1 MDYYIE
7 LKDVS
12 KKVKENYILKD
23 INLKIKKGEIVGIIG
38 LNGCGKTTLLKCILG
53 FNKYDG
59 EVLIDGKKDN
69 VNKLYNSGFII
80 ENPNL
85 YLNLSGKKNLDFWI
99 KFYKNIHRD
108 YVNSLCNMFQ
118 LNLNKKVKKYSLG
131 MKQKLGIVI
140 SLLNKP
146 KLLILDE
153 PTNGLD
159 FKNIINLRNLL
170 LKLVDSTILISSH
183 DINELCN
190 ICDKLVLINKGQI
203 VKVIKKSNFIVNYEN
218 ELIKLLE
225 NDYV

>member
-7 LKDVS
+7 LKDIS
-12 KKVKENYILKD
+12 KKEKENYILKD

-59 EVLIDGKKDN
+59 KVLIDGKKDN

-99 KFYKNIHRD
+99 KFYKNIDRD

-159 FKNIINLRNLL
+159 FKN
-170 LKLVDSTILISSH
+170 STILISSD